1 MIIGK
6 AKDLFD
12 GQDIIDTLTNAGI
25 VVATSSLGAPV
36 PSVDGEG
43 NLHLAIAETDLAQT
57 KVLLK
62 DWLVSK

>member
-1 MIIGK
+1 MLIAK
-6 AKDLFD
+6 AIELFD

-25 VVATSSLGAPV
+25 AIEPGSLGAPV
-36 PSVDGEG
+36 PLIDAEG

-62 DWLVSK
+62 DWLA